1 MHYLQTRPLE
11 VRPKSGMQTNTPKSG
26 GKAKR
31 NQKIGDIRL
40 ALKKC
45 SSAGATGLR
54 AFHDTKGSMDTF
66 VSLFRNMASGVMAD
80 VMDLG

>member
-1 MHYLQTRPLE
+1 
-11 VRPKSGMQTNTPKSG
+11 MQTNTPKSG

-31 NQKIGDIRL
+31 DQNIEDFRL
-40 ALKKC
+40 ALNKC

-54 AFHDTKGSMDTF
+54 VFHDTKGSMDTF